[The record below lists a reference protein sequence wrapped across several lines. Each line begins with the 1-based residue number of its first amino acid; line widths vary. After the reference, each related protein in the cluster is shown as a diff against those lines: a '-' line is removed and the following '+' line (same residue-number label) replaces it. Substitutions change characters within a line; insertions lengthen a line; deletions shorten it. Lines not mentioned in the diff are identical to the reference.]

1 MAAELRNKGFGR
13 EAKLSD
19 LSFLKSCRSTPHPGA
34 FLDSRFLQPLSIS
47 QAHLARA
54 LGISRRRVNEL
65 VVGKR
70 SITPSTAIKL
80 TRFFNTDPEFW
91 LTLQMHWD
99 LYQELEKEK
108 RQSLP
113 AQ

>member
-1 MAAELRNKGFGR
+1 RWSLGSRR
-13 EAKLSD
+13 
-19 LSFLKSCRSTPHPGA
+19 
-34 FLDSRFLQPLSIS
+34 FLDESGVKVG
-47 QAHLARA
+47 RA

-80 TRFFNTDPEFW
+80 ARFFNTDPEFW